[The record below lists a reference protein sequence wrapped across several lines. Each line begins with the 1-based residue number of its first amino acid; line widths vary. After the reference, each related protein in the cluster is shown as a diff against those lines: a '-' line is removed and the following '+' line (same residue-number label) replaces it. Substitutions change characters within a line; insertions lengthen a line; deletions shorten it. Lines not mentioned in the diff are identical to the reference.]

1 MGDGRCREGTWYA
14 ELRAEME
21 RTPIRAPTVV
31 EAEEFDDIE
40 RSGLSSTQVLG
51 DDTVSQVLDTLARI
65 ENDQFLNRTY
75 ASERLTRLER
85 AIEKAATLA
94 AVVLFVAILVI
105 FW

>member
-21 RTPIRAPTVV
+21 RTPIRESTSV
-31 EAEEFDDIE
+31 EAEEVSDIE
-40 RSGLSSTQVLG
+40 CSDVSSAQHSEVLE
-51 DDTVSQVLDTLARI
+51 VLARI

-75 ASERLTRLER
+75 ASERLTKLER
-85 AIEKAATLA
+85 NFETFATVAGAALLA
-94 AVVLFVAILVI
+94 AILVV